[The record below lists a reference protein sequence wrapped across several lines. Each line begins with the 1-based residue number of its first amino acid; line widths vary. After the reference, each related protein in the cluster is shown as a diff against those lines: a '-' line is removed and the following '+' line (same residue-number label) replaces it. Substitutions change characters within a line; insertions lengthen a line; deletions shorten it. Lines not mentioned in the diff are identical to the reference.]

1 MSDDPRITLLLTDL
15 QTAPGL
21 GDSDRQSLAED
32 LQLAQTV
39 NGNPDPTQQLL
50 KRVLLT
56 QVRTHITNAKNIAR
70 IEVTQAQG
78 LAAIAESHGRQ
89 CPVQA
94 EAKRRRVDPEALVR
108 SLGEDTARIKIP
120 VLGLS
125 LSGAS
130 ARLVSAAL
138 ACTVLMLAVVFARDR
153 AFRADVLKQVRVAIT
168 EARAK

>member
-1 MSDDPRITLLLTDL
+1 MSDDPRITILLTAL

-21 GDSDRQSLAED
+21 GDGDRQSLAED

-56 QVRTHITNAKNIAR
+56 QVRTHITNAKNISR
-70 IEVTQAQG
+70 IEAAQAQG
-78 LAAIAESHGRQ
+78 LAAIAESHGKQ

-94 EAKRRRVDPEALVR
+94 EAKRRGIDAQALVNG
-108 SLGEDTARIKIP
+108 LGETARIKIP

-130 ARLVSAAL
+130 AKLVSAAL
-138 ACTVLMLAVVFARDR
+138 ACAMLMLAVVFVRDR
-153 AFRADVLKQVRVAIT
+153 VFRADVLKQVRSAIA
-168 EARAK
+168 EERNK